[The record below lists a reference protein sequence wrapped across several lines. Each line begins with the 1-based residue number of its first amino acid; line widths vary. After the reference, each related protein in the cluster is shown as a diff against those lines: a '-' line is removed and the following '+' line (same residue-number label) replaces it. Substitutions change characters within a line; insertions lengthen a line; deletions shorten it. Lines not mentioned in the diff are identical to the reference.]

1 MAITTNQPIERDG
14 KVYDK
19 LAVNLAMSP
28 MQHPDGFGVSIAV
41 RLTPYC
47 LGPDGPEQLPDEA
60 RAVVYGDA
68 SVDAQNDPVLA
79 QFLQALMAAGQAF
92 ITAKGL

>member
-1 MAITTNQPIERDG
+1 MAITTTNPVIKDG
-14 KVYDK
+14 ETYDK
-19 LAVNLAMSP
+19 LAVNLALSP
-28 MQHPDGFGVSIAV
+28 MQRTDGFGASIAV
-41 RLTPYC
+41 RLTPYR

-68 SVDAQNDPVLA
+68 TVDAASDPVLA
-79 QFLQALMAAGQAF
+79 EFLTALEAAGQAF

>member
-1 MAITTNQPIERDG
+1 MALYTHHPVEKDG

-28 MQHPDGFGVSIAV
+28 MQQENGFGVSIAV
-41 RLTPYC
+41 RLTPYRV
-47 LGPDGPEQLPDEA
+47 GEDGPEKLEEDA

-68 SVDAQNDPVLA
+68 TVDAANDPVLA
-79 QFLQALMAAGQAF
+79 KFLMDLEAAGQSF
-92 ITAKGL
+92 INGKGL